1 MNLWNL
7 SYTLIKYFG
16 IVQEAASQIN
26 VNAKGREEHAVQS
39 VIKHSPATIN
49 L

>member
-26 VNAKGREEHAVQS
+26 VNAKGQEEHAVQS